1 MILPHPCPTPQI
13 IQFGP
18 DGTGIPLEMC
28 SSSGGFDPILGSSIF
43 IVIGP
48 MVRHFPGWPMYAKN
62 LPRSGREGEAEPRPG
77 ARARGSLGLLGA
89 FLIRFGLVL

>member
-1 MILPHPCPTPQI
+1 M
-13 IQFGP
+13 
-18 DGTGIPLEMC
+18 
-28 SSSGGFDPILGSSIF
+28 GSSIF